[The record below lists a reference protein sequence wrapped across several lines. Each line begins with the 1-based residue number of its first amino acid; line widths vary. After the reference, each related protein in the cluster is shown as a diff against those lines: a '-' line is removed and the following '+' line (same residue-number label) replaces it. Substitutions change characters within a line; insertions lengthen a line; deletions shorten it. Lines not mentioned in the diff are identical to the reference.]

1 MNSLIV
7 FLLKSSAVFTLFYLV
22 FQLLLRKHTF
32 HQLNRIILLCFIPFS
47 IYVASTSF
55 MIPIAT
61 NSFEIPVFIELS
73 SLNDDNSII
82 ENTSTSITDKSVS
95 PLSIIST
102 IYSIGVLISLFIFLK
117 SLIRLYNLKHVS
129 KVQKTQKYQLV
140 HANVTEVFS
149 CFNWIFIPKN
159 SIDTVDAIILE
170 HEKKHIDHKHTIDL
184 FLTELYIAFF
194 WFNPFVYF
202 YRKSIKS
209 IHEYQADSEVL
220 NHQQIDIISYLK
232 LLKIEIEN
240 TSSSNLYSHFRQPL
254 IKKRIEMIM
263 KTKSNILLKLKY
275 LILLPIAFLCM
286 VSFTKQHTIIPAS
299 IISEIIN
306 ENTTKPSISPI
317 KNISKVDITAKY
329 GPAKHPIL
337 KTMRHHNGIDF
348 RASNGTPIVSTAD
361 GVISNASYE
370 KNWGNLIIIKHDNG
384 YETLYAHLSKFNCK
398 KNQTVKRGEV
408 IGYSGSTGL
417 VTGPH
422 LHYSIKHNNEYV
434 NPIDFIN

>member
-7 FLLKSSAVFTLFYLV
+7 FLLKSSAVFVLFYLV

-32 HQLNRIILLCFIPFS
+32 HQLNRIILLSIIPFS
-47 IYVASTSF
+47 IYIASTSYI
-55 MIPIAT
+55 IPITT
-61 NSFEIPVFIELS
+61 NTIEIPSFIELD
-73 SLNDDNSII
+73 LVNNDSII
-82 ENTSTSITDKSVS
+82 EHTSPIITTENINW
-95 PLSIIST
+95 LLIIT
-102 IYSIGVLISLFIFLK
+102 VIYGLGILISLFNFLK
-117 SLIRLYNLKHVS
+117 SLVKLYNLKCTS
-129 KVQKTQKYQLV
+129 EAKRNQKYLLIY
-140 HANVTEVFS
+140 ANVTEVFS

-159 SIDTVDAIILE
+159 LINTIDTIILE
-170 HEKKHIDHKHTIDL
+170 HEKKHIDHKHTLDL

-194 WFNPFVYF
+194 WFNPFVYL
-202 YRKSIKS
+202 YRKSLKS
-209 IHEYQADSEVL
+209 IHEYQVDSEVI
-220 NHQQIDIISYLK
+220 NSQQIDIIRYLN

-240 TSSSNLYSHFRQPL
+240 TSNSNLYSHFRQPL

-263 KTKSNILLKLKY
+263 KTKSNISLKLKY

-299 IISEIIN
+299 IIPEIIN
-306 ENTTKPSISPI
+306 ENITKPSISPI
-317 KNISKVDITAKY
+317 KNVSKVDITAKY

-348 RASNGTPIVSTAD
+348 RAANGTPIVATAD
-361 GVISNASYE
+361 GVIANVSFE
-370 KNWGNLIIIKHDNG
+370 KNWGNLIIIKHTNG

-398 KNQTVKRGEV
+398 KNQTVKKGEI

-422 LHYSIKHNNEYV
+422 LHYAIKHNNEYV